1 MSTSFWVEVDRERVI
16 IRLYSLSEYEADGGC
31 YSDAGNDGEDLVAE
45 TAAEVGITV
54 EMPGPNS
61 ESGYGIYLLAT
72 DPADQPMLE
81 RIKRQIRAQFV
92 CAATTESID
101 ALWAAGL
108 APEDY
113 WYDSA
118 TGYFLLR
125 EFPPEAP
132 LAARMVESAST
143 A

>member
-1 MSTSFWVEVDRERVI
+1 MSTSFWVEVDRERVV

-45 TAAEVGITV
+45 AADEVGIAV
-54 EMPGPNS
+54 EMPGPES
-61 ESGYGIYLLAT
+61 ESGYGIYLLAQN
-72 DPADQPMLE
+72 PADQPVLE
-81 RIKRQIRAQFV
+81 RIKRQVRAQFV
-92 CAATTESID
+92 CAATAESID
-101 ALWAAGL
+101 ALRAAGL
-108 APEDY
+108 EPDDY

-118 TGYFLLR
+118 TDYFLLR

-132 LAARMVESAST
+132 LAARMVESHST